1 MGVKVFRERAA
12 RNTQGAKATAETGGA
27 QCFAGG
33 VALLSFTGSQE
44 EKKKSEW
51 KRLNR
56 RKSED
61 STAMSKLVEPVEDAL
76 EE

>member
-1 MGVKVFRERAA
+1 M
-12 RNTQGAKATAETGGA
+12 
-27 QCFAGG
+27 
-33 VALLSFTGSQE
+33 LSFTGSQE